1 MNRYLLGVF
10 GSVLGCF
17 GVFGSVSAKP
27 PPLIRLEKT
36 AESDISKRAVRTR
49 EYKALNGALNMDSK
63 SREEPGSWCRTCRDC
78 LVLMVGLFTKSGI
91 C

>member
-1 MNRYLLGVF
+1 MF
-10 GSVLGCF
+10 WSVRECF
-17 GVFGSVSAKP
+17 SQT

-36 AESDISKRAVRTR
+36 ANSDISKRAVRTSQ
-49 EYKALNGALNMDSK
+49 YKALNGALNMDSK

>member
-1 MNRYLLGVF
+1 MF
-10 GSVLGCF
+10 WSVWECF
-17 GVFGSVSAKP
+17 SQT

-36 AESDISKRAVRTR
+36 AESDISKTGVITSQ
-49 EYKALNGALNMDSK
+49 YKALNGALNMDSK

>member
-1 MNRYLLGVF
+1 MF
-10 GSVLGCF
+10 WSVWECF
-17 GVFGSVSAKP
+17 SQT

-63 SREEPGSWCRTCRDC
+63 SREEPGSWCSTCRDC
-78 LVLMVGLFTKSGI
+78 LVFVVGLLTKSWV